1 MVVDDLELYALC
13 HKIAGVTF
21 AKYRVSRD
29 DAEDFASIAYMKCR
43 GKDMGNPKAYI
54 LEALRNVWKDS
65 FKSINGAGWSGR
77 VQMVEAMEPGYEIG
91 DSSNEK
97 LDLWDAIQEVEDFNP
112 LYAEVLILDM
122 VGHSAIDASA
132 IVGDTIPAYK
142 SRLYRA
148 RVKMHEITNK
158 KNK

>member
-65 FKSINGAGWSGR
+65 FKSVNGEGWSSR
-77 VQMVEAMEPGYEIG
+77 VQIVESMEPSYEIG
-91 DSSNEK
+91 DNSSEK
-97 LDLWDAIQEVEDFNP
+97 LDLWNAIQEVENFNP
-112 LYAEVLILDM
+112 RYVEALILDM
-122 VGHSAIDASA
+122 VGHNASEASA
-132 IVGDTIPAYK
+132 MIGDTIPAYK